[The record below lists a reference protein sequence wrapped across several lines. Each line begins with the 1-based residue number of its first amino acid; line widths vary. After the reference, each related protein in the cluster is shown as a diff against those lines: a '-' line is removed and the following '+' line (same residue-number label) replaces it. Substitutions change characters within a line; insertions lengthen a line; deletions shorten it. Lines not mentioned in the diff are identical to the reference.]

1 MSWVRIWVHIVFS
14 TKNREPLLK
23 DNLRDYVFDHIRQT
37 AKERNIYIKSI
48 DGWED
53 HCHCLIR
60 LNKDESLNTLVQQ
73 IKIESTTWMNK
84 SNLIKGFEWEDDY
97 LAVSVSES
105 NLEKVIHYI
114 ENQSEHHKFK
124 SFDEE
129 YKDFLE
135 YFK

>member
-73 IKIESTTWMNK
+73 IKVESTTWMNK

-114 ENQSEHHKFK
+114 DSQSEHHKFK

-129 YKDFLE
+129 YNDFLE

>member
-73 IKIESTTWMNK
+73 IKVESTTWMNK

-114 ENQSEHHKFK
+114 DSQSEHHKFK

>member
-23 DNLRDYVFDHIRQT
+23 DHLRDYVFDHIRQT

-73 IKIESTTWMNK
+73 IKVESTTWMNK

-114 ENQSEHHKFK
+114 DSQSEHHKFK

>member
-73 IKIESTTWMNK
+73 IIIESTTWMNK

>member
-1 MSWVRIWVHIVFS
+1 MLH
-14 TKNREPLLK
+14 
-23 DNLRDYVFDHIRQT
+23 
-37 AKERNIYIKSI
+37 
-48 DGWED
+48 
-53 HCHCLIR
+53 
-60 LNKDESLNTLVQQ
+60 
-73 IKIESTTWMNK
+73 
-84 SNLIKGFEWEDDY
+84 LIKGFEWEDDY

-114 ENQSEHHKFK
+114 DSQSEHHKFK